1 MGLDAVV
8 RRKDGASLAA
18 VKDVTSILSQTFPG
32 LTFALERTGSWCG
45 VYQGQDGLF
54 IEFYLGPGPMV
65 SQARISMYGQT
76 AKSRDYF
83 SKIPDW
89 TVDY

>member
-8 RRKDGASLAA
+8 RRKDGAPLGP
-18 VKDVTSILSQTFPG
+18 VEDVTSTLSRTFPG
-32 LTFALERTGSWCG
+32 LTFAVGRTERWSG
-45 VYQGQDGLF
+45 VYQGQDGLL
-54 IEFYLGPGPMV
+54 IEFYLGAGPMV
-65 SQARISMYGQT
+65 SEAQISMYGQT
-76 AKSRDYF
+76 ARSSDYF